1 MNRAILEVQNLEV
14 TFHNRGKR
22 LKAVRG
28 INLEVFPGEIVGL
41 AGESGSG
48 KSLAMKAIMG
58 ILPDHAERK
67 ANVLRLGERDLLS
80 MKRREAYQV
89 RGKELT
95 MIFQDPMTALNPL
108 RSVGDHLME
117 TLLRHRQ
124 LSRREAR
131 QETLRLLQ
139 EVGIPNP
146 ESRMKQ
152 YPHEFSGG
160 MRQRVLIAMALSC
173 EPKLLIADEATTAL
187 DATIQAQ
194 ILDLLRDIREKHG
207 TSILLITHD
216 MGVMASL
223 CSRLYVMYGGK
234 IMESGTVEEIFYQSH
249 HPYTK
254 ALLQAIPERSL
265 EQGTR
270 ISAIKGNPPSLWHLP
285 AGCPFAPRCSEA
297 MKLCQTAL
305 PRPHCLS
312 KTHELACFLY
322 KGERK
327 DAEA

>member
-1 MNRAILEVQNLEV
+1 MNRAVLEVQNLEV

-22 LKAVRG
+22 LEAVRG

-67 ANVLRLGERDLLS
+67 ANVLRLGERDLLN

-305 PRPHCLS
+305 PKPHCLS
-312 KTHELACFLY
+312 KTHELTCFLY

>member
-1 MNRAILEVQNLEV
+1 MNRAVLEVQNLEV

-22 LKAVRG
+22 LEAVRG

-80 MKRREAYQV
+80 IKRREAYQV

-297 MKLCQTAL
+297 MKLCQTTL

-322 KGERK
+322 KGER
-327 DAEA
+327 

>member
-1 MNRAILEVQNLEV
+1 MNRAVLEVQNLEV

-22 LKAVRG
+22 LEAVRG

>member
-1 MNRAILEVQNLEV
+1 MNRAVLEVQNLEV

-22 LKAVRG
+22 LEAVRG

-67 ANVLRLGERDLLS
+67 ADVLRLGERDLLS

-322 KGERK
+322 KGER
-327 DAEA
+327 

>member
-1 MNRAILEVQNLEV
+1 MNRAVLEVQNLEV

-22 LKAVRG
+22 LEAVRG

-297 MKLCQTAL
+297 IKLCQTAL

-322 KGERK
+322 KGER
-327 DAEA
+327 

>member
-1 MNRAILEVQNLEV
+1 MNRAVLEVQNLEV
-14 TFHNRGKR
+14 AFHNRGKR
-22 LKAVRG
+22 LEAVRG

-67 ANVLRLGERDLLS
+67 ADVLRLGERDLLS

-285 AGCPFAPRCSEA
+285 VGCPFAPRCSEA

-322 KGERK
+322 KGER
-327 DAEA
+327 

>member
-1 MNRAILEVQNLEV
+1 MNRAVLEVQNLEV

-22 LKAVRG
+22 LEAVRG

-234 IMESGTVEEIFYQSH
+234 IMESGTVEEIFYHSH

-305 PRPHCLS
+305 PKPHCLS

-322 KGERK
+322 KGER
-327 DAEA
+327 

>member
-1 MNRAILEVQNLEV
+1 MNRAVLEVQNLEV

-22 LKAVRG
+22 LEAVRG

-108 RSVGDHLME
+108 RSVGDHLLE

-234 IMESGTVEEIFYQSH
+234 IMERGTVEEIFYQSH

>member
-1 MNRAILEVQNLEV
+1 MNRAVLEVQNLEV

-22 LKAVRG
+22 LEAVRG

-67 ANVLRLGERDLLS
+67 AKVLRLGERDLLS

-108 RSVGDHLME
+108 RSVGDHLLE

-234 IMESGTVEEIFYQSH
+234 IMERGTVEEIFYQSH